1 MGRKLKKVPV
11 TQAEFKKNI
20 KTFGTKLEKIE
31 YLNYTKVALQKKLKE
46 YKNNEGKNNIRL
58 QKMVD
63 FAEKEITRL
72 EELNSSLGIVIS
84 PDSEKQNL
92 VNTVIKRYDHQW
104 ENTLTIQHD
113 LVASNEFLDEKK
125 IDLDQKSSKLINKGV
140 AGEIDNDTEANA
152 YYLLTQE
159 PPKGWESKR
168 SNTGKS
174 VILFKTQIPKKTEIS
189 SNTWIFPILIIL
201 IYGIYLI
208 NYYKGKNREE
218 VSPDELIL
226 KSKKIVS
233 EPLQEKEA
241 YVPPIEKYK
250 LRIISDPKGSKVRI
264 LNIKPEFRQGIELIP
279 RKYIL
284 EVTNNNDKVVFDTTI
299 TNGDVTK
306 NVFFRKTK
314 NFPNGDKYV
323 GVIIDGKRHG
333 KGMLTRT
340 NGDKYKGEY
349 KYDKENGQGTYN
361 FANGNKYIGEFKD
374 GKRHGLGKFTIADG
388 SIYEG
393 KYKDGKKNGQGTYK
407 LANGD
412 KYEGEYKDG
421 KEHGQ
426 GTYTWSDGKK
436 YVGEFKDRKI
446 NGQGTLTY
454 SNGAKYEGEW
464 KDGNRHGHG
473 TFTYANGRKHVGEWK
488 NGSTVVK
495 N

>member
-314 NFPNGDKYV
+314 SFPNGDKYV

-361 FANGNKYIGEFKD
+361 FANGNKYVGEFKD
-374 GKRHGLGKFTIADG
+374 GKRHG
-388 SIYEG
+388 
-393 KYKDGKKNGQGTYK
+393 QGTF
-407 LANGD
+407 
-412 KYEGEYKDG
+412 
-421 KEHGQ
+421 
-426 GTYTWSDGKK
+426 TWSDGGVYEGQYKNGKTNGLGTFRSSSGSK
-436 YVGEFKDRKI
+436 YIGGFK
-446 NGQGTLTY
+446 NGAYSGQGKYFFT
-454 SNGAKYEGEW
+454 NGDIFEGEW
-464 KDGNRHGHG
+464 KDGKMDGNG
-473 TFTYANGRKHVGEWK
+473 TYTYSDGRKYVGEWK
-488 NGSTVVK
+488 DGSPVVG